1 MVKQRFAGTF
11 AECKEQ
17 QLVFLL
23 VRQLALAQ
31 FQLAN
36 TAMTARLWQEVVA
49 LDIDPERVTALLY
62 GGQDVTDVNT
72 LRDLD
77 DGWRERHQP
86 IRRHGWL
93 MRPSGAWRQNAPR
106 AAFRAHQP
114 VG

>member
-1 MVKQRFAGTF
+1 MKQRFAGTF

-23 VRQLALAQ
+23 VRQLAMAQ

-36 TAMTARLWQEVVA
+36 AAMTTRLWQEVGA
-49 LDIDPERVTALLY
+49 LDIDPERITALLY
-62 GGQDVTDVNT
+62 GGQDITDVNT
-72 LRDLD
+72 LRALD

-86 IRRHGWL
+86 IRRRGWL